1 VTGTYLNVAGIVA
14 GGLVGLARKKP
25 LSAGNQFFFKTALGG
40 LTVFFGL
47 RLTWASVNGS
57 FRQILAQLAVV
68 ILSLTLGKLVGRLL
82 RLQKSS
88 NRLGQFA
95 RERMAGAQPGD
106 ADRFL
111 TGFNVC
117 AALFCAA
124 PIGMLGAIGDGLS
137 GDFAP
142 LAVKA
147 VMDGLAAMSFVSI
160 FGVGVLLSAVPVL
173 VFQGTIS
180 LACARFLRPLLE
192 AHTLVDPVNATAGLL
207 IFCVALIIFEVRKI
221 EVTAYLPSLVFA
233 PLLTWWWLR

>member
-1 VTGTYLNVAGIVA
+1 MTGTYLNVAGIVA
-14 GGLVGLARKKP
+14 GGLVGLAWKKP
-25 LSAGNQFFFKTALGG
+25 LSAANQMFCKTALGA

-47 RLTWASVNGS
+47 RLTWLGVNGS
-57 FRQILAQLAVV
+57 IRQILAQLAVV
-68 ILSLTLGKLVGRLL
+68 MLSLTLGKLVGRLL

-95 RERMAGAQPGD
+95 REKMAGAKPGD
-106 ADRFL
+106 ANRFL
-111 TGFNVC
+111 TGFQVC

-124 PIGMLGAIGDGLS
+124 PIGILGAISDGLS

-147 VMDGLAAMSFVSI
+147 LMDGLAAMSFISI
-160 FGVGVLLSAVPVL
+160 FGGGVLLAAVPVL

-180 LACARFLRPLLE
+180 LACARFLLPLLE
-192 AHTLVDPVNATAGLL
+192 AHGLVEPVNATAGLL

-221 EVTAYLPSLVFA
+221 EVTDYLPSLAFA

>member
-14 GGLVGLARKKP
+14 GGLVGLAWKKP
-25 LSAGNQFFFKTALGG
+25 LSAANQMFCKTALGA

-47 RLTWASVNGS
+47 RLTWLGVNGS
-57 FRQILAQLAVV
+57 IRQILAQLAVV
-68 ILSLTLGKLVGRLL
+68 MLSLTLGKLVGRLL

-95 RERMAGAQPGD
+95 REKMAGAKPGD
-106 ADRFL
+106 ANRFL
-111 TGFNVC
+111 TGFQVC

-124 PIGMLGAIGDGLS
+124 PIGILGAISDGLS

-147 VMDGLAAMSFVSI
+147 LMDGLAAMSFISI
-160 FGVGVLLSAVPVL
+160 FGGGVLLAAVPVL

-180 LACARFLRPLLE
+180 LACARFLLPLLE
-192 AHTLVDPVNATAGLL
+192 AHGLVEPVNATAGLL

-221 EVTAYLPSLVFA
+221 EVTDYLPSLVFA
-233 PLLTWWWLR
+233 PVLTWWWLR

>member
-1 VTGTYLNVAGIVA
+1 MTGTYLNVAGIVA
-14 GGLVGLARKKP
+14 GGLVGLAWKKP
-25 LSAGNQFFFKTALGG
+25 LSAANQMFCKTALGA

-47 RLTWASVNGS
+47 RLTWLGVNGS
-57 FRQILAQLAVV
+57 IRQILAQLAVV
-68 ILSLTLGKLVGRLL
+68 MLSLTLGKLVGRLL

-95 RERMAGAQPGD
+95 REKMAGAKPGD
-106 ADRFL
+106 ANRFL
-111 TGFNVC
+111 TGFQVC

-124 PIGMLGAIGDGLS
+124 PLGVLGAISDGLS

-147 VMDGLAAMSFVSI
+147 LMDGLAAMSFISI
-160 FGVGVLLSAVPVL
+160 FGGGVLLAAVPVL

-180 LACARFLRPLLE
+180 LACARFLLPLLE
-192 AHTLVDPVNATAGLL
+192 AHGLVEPVNATAGLL

-221 EVTAYLPSLVFA
+221 EVTDYLPSLVFA
-233 PLLTWWWLR
+233 PVLTWWWLR